1 MKETAAQKVQTSSYI
16 TQPIFFKT
24 FQTLGEFLASGRKA
38 EQVNISLSLH
48 VVLWMV
54 S

>member
-16 TQPIFFKT
+16 TQPIFKT
-24 FQTLGEFLASGRKA
+24 FQTLGEFLASGGKA